1 MGNRLSCHC
10 TCLDSVFASLNSSQP
25 DHVCE
30 IYAHHNDLLTLM
42 DGLSSLFTDG
52 FKSDTMVYDKKVLLV
67 IGNKRTFYMAWIP
80 ETPHAFEDYLKRQT
94 MVAAVLKEIRPKEAK
109 QEDDDST
116 EVVVVYES
124 AKITPLDGNCI

>member
-1 MGNRLSCHC
+1 MGNRFSCHC
-10 TCLDSVFASLNSSQP
+10 TCLDSVFAGLNSSQP

-30 IYAHHNDLLTLM
+30 IHAHHNDLLTLM

-52 FKSDTMVYDKKVLLV
+52 FDTMAFDKRVLLV
-67 IGNKRTFYMAWIP
+67 TGNKRMIYMAWIP
-80 ETPHAFEDYLKRQT
+80 EYPCAFEDYLKRQT
-94 MVAAVLKEIRPKEAK
+94 MVSAVLKEIRPKE
-109 QEDDDST
+109 DDST

>member
-1 MGNRLSCHC
+1 
-10 TCLDSVFASLNSSQP
+10 
-25 DHVCE
+25 
-30 IYAHHNDLLTLM
+30 M